1 MKATRMNFVEFL
13 QVTFDDQQE
22 LETGLIWDTFVNRIY
37 YKLKS
42 QDLEEHFEFFFNS
55 VGSVDWAVK
64 VLVRL
69 VKNEFYL
76 EDLNQLY
83 LKSKSISLR
92 IHLYLF
98 RFTRYSII
106 NGFK

>member
-1 MKATRMNFVEFL
+1 MNFVEFL

-22 LETGLIWDTFVNRIY
+22 LGAGLIWDTFVNRVY

-42 QDLEEHFEFFFNS
+42 QDLEEHFDFFFNS

-76 EDLNQLY
+76 EDLHQLY
-83 LKSKSISLR
+83 LKSKSMSLR
-92 IHLYLF
+92 IRLYLF
-98 RFTRYSII
+98 RFTQYII
-106 NGFK
+106 VKGF